1 MSTFRQFEPLIIND
15 YVTDIY
21 LYPPHGHTYYELI
34 YIFKGKGIHL
44 LNNNQMDYRSGDLF
58 LMSPDDHHHFEVKQP
73 TRFVVIKFTNE
84 YFNNLTTI
92 DVKAIMQM
100 QTLKETKMAFNPQL
114 SLSLKN
120 TIQNI
125 SSYKEH
131 KNVAS
136 LSHVYFQLLSVFGLI
151 RDVIIRT
158 NSLKK
163 NAEKE
168 QLITY
173 IHQHIY
179 DPQKCLIK
187 NIARHFNIS
196 ATYFGD
202 YFKRSFDISYRDY
215 VKEYRTSLIEKRIES
230 GRLNMKQIAEEF
242 GFSDESHFSNYFLK
256 QRKLRPGAYKKKDY
270 EQ

>member
-44 LNNNQMDYRSGDLF
+44 LNNNQMDYRGGDLF
-58 LMSPDDHHHFEVKQP
+58 LISPDDRHHFEVKQR

-84 YFNNLTTI
+84 YLNDLTTI

-100 QTLKETKMAFNPQL
+100 RTLKETKMAFNSQL
-114 SLSLKN
+114 SLSLKT

-136 LSHVYFQLLSVFGLI
+136 LSHVYFQLLSIFGLI
-151 RDVIIRT
+151 SDVIIRT
-158 NSLKK
+158 NSL
-163 NAEKE
+163 NRTANKE

-179 DPQKCLIK
+179 DPKKCLIE

-202 YFKRSFDISYRDY
+202 YFKRNFDISYRDY
-215 VKEYRTSLIEKRIES
+215 LNEYRTSLIEKRIES

-256 QRKLRPGAYKKKDY
+256 QRKLRPGAYRKKDY